1 MEVDQETF
9 ELAAKTALPYAK
21 MMIESFILPVVS
33 KRLRKAKGKSSKDKK
48 IRKKIQDHLTTIYAQ
63 CSYINTIAFQNLPK
77 RLIDLYVPLTLIHQE
92 EQHEI
97 EVGEGCTILE
107 EYHSV
112 LIVDD
117 AGMGKSTISRRL
129 ALDYVIQQK
138 RIPIILELRS
148 FSAGTNL
155 EQQTLDAIG
164 IADQCQDNILS
175 SLLLLLIFDG
185 LDEVPLDA
193 RKAAIKEICRLRKLC
208 SKSPALITS
217 RPDSS
222 LRLCRGFVTFKVKS
236 LSEEQAFE
244 LLRKYDRN
252 GVLSKKLITGIKA
265 EPEPSISEFL
275 TNPLYVSLL
284 YCAYRHKP
292 VIPRRKHI
300 FYSEVYDA
308 LFEAHDLAKEPGF
321 VHHKNSGLD
330 SADFHSV
337 LRRLGFWC
345 LSHELRMEFLKDELE
360 IILKK
365 IGESLLGVHF
375 KPSAFV
381 TDLVETVPLFIK
393 HGNKLRWS
401 HKALLEY
408 FSAMFICHDTK
419 GKQVQILRKL
429 YRDKSASSYLTVLE
443 LCADI
448 DYGTFSGS
456 IVLPLLRRMIRYG
469 ERVTRKIKNTRVKKK
484 WIRDRIGLTFDRTI
498 GLRLSSTSNM
508 DLDNN
513 LDKTEKTEFGDH
525 LEKVF
530 KDPKFKAKF
539 EHPKTTEFHLNIQIL
554 INKKDVNAVMWNWSG
569 VDSAIFKFLLD
580 KEPGILHCI
589 DDEENQNKNYV
600 SPLKNSSLPRDIPL
614 YVDFNDKNIV
624 NNSRNFPVVNSF
636 LKGAFGK
643 WPDFEKVKI
652 VYERINN
659 DSSSG
664 LKELL
669 DAFD

>member
-1 MEVDQETF
+1 MEVDQETL
-9 ELAAKTALPYAK
+9 ELVAKTALPYAK

-33 KRLRKAKGKSSKDKK
+33 KRLRKAKGKSSKEKK

-92 EQHEI
+92 EQSEI

-117 AGMGKSTISRRL
+117 AGMGKSTIARRL

-138 RIPIILELRS
+138 KIPIILELRS

-164 IADQCQDNILS
+164 VADQCQDNMLS
-175 SLLLLLIFDG
+175 SLPLLLIFDG
-185 LDEVPLDA
+185 LDEVPLCA
-193 RKAAIKEICRLRKLC
+193 RKAAIKEIGRLRKLC
-208 SKSPALITS
+208 SNSPALITS

-222 LRLCRGFVTFKVKS
+222 LRLCRDFVTFKVKG

-252 GVLSKKLITGIKA
+252 GNLSKKLISGIQS

-292 VIPRRKHI
+292 VIPRRKHL

-308 LFEAHDLAKEPGF
+308 LFEAHDLTKEPGF
-321 VHHKNSGLD
+321 VHQKNSGLD

-345 LSHELRMEFLKDELE
+345 LSNELRMEFLKDELE

-365 IGESLLGVHF
+365 IGDSLPGVNF
-375 KPSAFV
+375 NPPAFV
-381 TDLVETVPLFIK
+381 TDLVETVPIFIK

-408 FSAMFICHDTK
+408 FASMFICHDTK

-429 YRDKSASSYLTVLE
+429 YRDKSASSYLTILE

-448 DYGTFSGS
+448 DYGTFCGS
-456 IVLPLLRRMIRYG
+456 IVLLLLRRMIRYG
-469 ERVTRKIKNTRVKKK
+469 ESVKRKIKNTRVRKQ
-484 WIRDRIGLTFDRTI
+484 WIQDRIGLTFDR
-498 GLRLSSTSNM
+498 STSIELFSTLFV
-508 DLDNN
+508 DIDNN
-513 LDKTEKTEFGDH
+513 LAQIQKTELGYFFDK
-525 LEKVF
+525 LF
-530 KDPKFKAKF
+530 KDPKVKF
-539 EHPKTTEFHLNIQIL
+539 HHSKTTAFQLSIHFLV
-554 INKKDVNAVMWNWSG
+554 NKKDVNAVIWSWSG
-569 VDSAIFKFLLD
+569 VDSAIFNFLVD

-589 DDEENQNKNYV
+589 DDEENQNKKYV
-600 SPLKNSSLPRDIPL
+600 SPLKNSSLTREIPL
-614 YVDFNDKNIV
+614 YVDFNEKNIV
-624 NNSRNFPVVNSF
+624 NNSRNFPIVNSL
-636 LKGAFGK
+636 LKRAVGK
-643 WPDFEKVKI
+643 WPDFEKVKS

-659 DSSSG
+659 DSSAGIKG
-664 LKELL
+664 LLN
-669 DAFD
+669 DFD

>member
-1 MEVDQETF
+1 MEVDQETL
-9 ELAAKTALPYAK
+9 ELAAKIALPYAK

-33 KRLRKAKGKSSKDKK
+33 KRLRKAKDKSSKEKK

-92 EQHEI
+92 EQSEI
-97 EVGEGCTILE
+97 EVGEGCTVLE

-117 AGMGKSTISRRL
+117 AGMGKSTIARRL

-164 IADQCQDNILS
+164 VADQCQDNILS
-175 SLLLLLIFDG
+175 SLPLLLIFDG
-185 LDEVPLDA
+185 LDEVPLDS
-193 RKAAIKEICRLRKLC
+193 RKAAIKEIRRLRKLC

-222 LRLCRGFVTFKVKS
+222 LRLCREFVTFKVKG

-252 GVLSKKLITGIKA
+252 GPLSKKLITGIQA

-330 SADFHSV
+330 SSDFHSV
-337 LRRLGFWC
+337 LRRLAFWC
-345 LSHELRMEFLKDELE
+345 LSNELRIEFLKDELE
-360 IILKK
+360 IILNK
-365 IGESLLGVHF
+365 IGESLPGVHF

-429 YRDKSASSYLTVLE
+429 YTDKSASSYLTVLE

-448 DYGTFSGS
+448 DYATFSAS

-469 ERVTRKIKNTRVKKK
+469 ERVTRNIKNTRVKKK
-484 WIRDRIGLTFDRTI
+484 WIRERIGLTFDRSI
-498 GLRLSSTSNM
+498 GLKLLSTPTIDHNRAEI
-508 DLDNN
+508 
-513 LDKTEKTEFGDH
+513 EKKAFFDSFN
-525 LEKVF
+525 KMF
-530 KDPKFKAKF
+530 NDPKFTYRKAIAF
-539 EHPKTTEFHLNIQIL
+539 ALTINIFHDKENLSYL
-554 INKKDVNAVMWNWSG
+554 IWSSSG
-569 VDSAIFKFLLD
+569 VDSAILKFLQD
-580 KEPGILHCI
+580 KEPGILHCR
-589 DDEENQNKNYV
+589 DDQQNQNKDYV
-600 SPLKNSSLPRDIPL
+600 LPLKNSSLPLDSDL
-614 YVDFNDKNIV
+614 YVDFDAKNIV
-624 NNSRNFPVVNSF
+624 NNSKNFPIVNAL
-636 LKGAFGK
+636 LKNALQK
-643 WPDFEKVKI
+643 WPDFEEVKS
-652 VYERINN
+652 VFERINN
-659 DSSSG
+659 DSSAG
-664 LKELL
+664 LKGLL
-669 DAFD
+669 EAFD